1 MEHEDEEDNK
11 RKPLTVGFRPPR
23 RCVLWFL
30 FVLIFFFLVSY
41 PLSQISLTIVVQKSS
56 SDWWTVIE
64 IARDHILLYSA
75 LSLRN

>member
-30 FVLIFFFLVSY
+30 FFLIFLLFGF
-41 PLSQISLTIVVQKSS
+41 ISIITS
-56 SDWWTVIE
+56 
-64 IARDHILLYSA
+64 
-75 LSLRN
+75 